1 MDQDE
6 NDLQKAIDDITKND
20 VGSSSDVDLV
30 AEIAAKFAEQAKT
43 MPEGDTNK
51 SNEISVGEAGFGAPD
66 LPVPEMPGTNG
77 GGMPPASG
85 AGDFVAGAD
94 AASGAAAVG
103 AQFVAN
109 YGGETGNNSGADVM
123 AGTDNGEKNVMLG
136 TDNSEK
142 NTMLDADLM
151 KVKNDA
157 LKELAPLVEKLDK
170 SAEEKFALYVNI
182 LENLND
188 KTVVEKMYEAAKGIA
203 DDGKKAEA
211 LLKVVEILNKFS
223 N

>member
-66 LPVPEMPGTNG
+66 LPVPEMPDVNG

-109 YGGETGNNSGADVM
+109 YGSETGNNSGADVV
-123 AGTDNGEKNVMLG
+123 AGA
-136 TDNSEK
+136 DNSEK

-188 KTVVEKMYEAAKGIA
+188 KTVVEKMYEAAKGIV
-203 DDGKKAEA
+203 DEEKKAEA

>member
-85 AGDFVAGAD
+85 AGDFVTGAD

-109 YGGETGNNSGADVM
+109 YGSSAGVSDAGVGVSAGE
-123 AGTDNGEKNVMLG
+123 EKVV
-136 TDNSEK
+136 
-142 NTMLDADLM
+142 LDADLM

-188 KTVVEKMYEAAKGIA
+188 KTVVEKMYGAAKGIV
-203 DDGKKAEA
+203 DEEKKAEA
-211 LLKVVEILNKFS
+211 LLKVVEILNKL
-223 N
+223 

>member
-109 YGGETGNNSGADVM
+109 YGGSASVSGAGVGVS
-123 AGTDNGEKNVMLG
+123 AGEEKVV
-136 TDNSEK
+136 
-142 NTMLDADLM
+142 LDADLM

-211 LLKVVEILNKFS
+211 LLKVVEILNKL
-223 N
+223 

>member
-123 AGTDNGEKNVMLG
+123 AGA
-136 TDNSEK
+136 DNSEK

-188 KTVVEKMYEAAKGIA
+188 KTMVEKMYEAAKGIV
-203 DDGKKAEA
+203 DEEKKAEA

>member
-123 AGTDNGEKNVMLG
+123 VG

-203 DDGKKAEA
+203 DEEKKAEA
-211 LLKVVEILNKFS
+211 LLKVVEILNKL
-223 N
+223 

>member
-43 MPEGDTNK
+43 MPE
-51 SNEISVGEAGFGAPD
+51 AGCGAPD

-77 GGMPPASG
+77 DGMPPVSG

-109 YGGETGNNSGADVM
+109 YGGETGNNSGADVVVG
-123 AGTDNGEKNVMLG
+123 A
-136 TDNSEK
+136 DNSEK